1 MSEMLPNTKKVS
13 PREKIP
19 FKCVGCGQCCRNVYQ
34 QVPIEPL
41 DAFRMAKYLR
51 SKGENITC
59 TDDFLERYAEAALL
73 DECGYFFFFLKTRGE
88 DQACIFLENNR
99 CKIHAATPR
108 ACRTYP
114 FLAGFDDDGK
124 VEYLV
129 SYERT
134 HHFKG
139 PVVHPKTWMKTRF
152 TQADQDFLK
161 ADYGAA
167 REIATLLRKVPE
179 SERTRAVMYFLMCK
193 YSDYDLDKPFQPQ
206 FERNQLKLLGFLR
219 NLSKQ

>member
-13 PREKIP
+13 PREQVH
-19 FKCVGCGQCCRNVYQ
+19 FKCIGCGQCCRNVYQ

-51 SKGENITC
+51 SKGENIIC
-59 TDDFLERYAEAALL
+59 TDDFLAQYAEPALL
-73 DECGYFFFFLKTRGE
+73 DECGYFFFFLKTKGE
-88 DQACIFLENNR
+88 DHACIFLENNR
-99 CKIHAATPR
+99 CRIHAANPR

-114 FLAGFDDDGK
+114 FLAGLDDSGK

-152 TQADQDFLK
+152 TKEDQEFLQ

-167 REIATLLRKVPE
+167 GEIAMLLRKVPE
-179 SERTRAVMYFLMCK
+179 SERSRAVMFFLMYK
-193 YSDYDLDKPFQPQ
+193 YSDYDLDMPFLPQ
-206 FERNQLKLLGFLR
+206 FKRNQAKLLAVLQ
-219 NLSKQ
+219 NLGKQ